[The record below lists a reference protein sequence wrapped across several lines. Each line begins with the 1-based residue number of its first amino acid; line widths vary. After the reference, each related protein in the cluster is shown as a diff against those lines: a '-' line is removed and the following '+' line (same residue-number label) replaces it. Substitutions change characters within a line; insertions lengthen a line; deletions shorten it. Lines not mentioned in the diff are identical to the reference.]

1 MEPTSEKNGGG
12 ASRRRKF
19 RILYLILGIAVVV
32 GGGLGILNLVAGKAD
47 GASGGAEAGAE
58 ATENGEG
65 AEEQDEK
72 KAVPVEVTPVTTGRI
87 SSYLTASANLVAE
100 YEVKVLSEVEG
111 RVLKVFVEEGD
122 VVRQGQALATLVRDD
137 AEIGLNKARLK
148 ETNARLAYERG
159 EDLAGKDLIS
169 REDLDKFTMDFEIA
183 RQELAEAQW
192 QLEKTTIRA
201 PIGGRLSQRL
211 TQPGQHV
218 RPGDEMFQVTDL
230 DPMIARIYLP
240 ERDVLGLDRG
250 RDVRIRLAADESVV
264 FAGRIRQISPVVDTT
279 TGTIKLTIEAVAPPA
294 PVRPGSFV
302 TISVVRETR
311 PDTLLLPR
319 EAVLRELQS
328 AHVFVVEDEVA
339 KKRQVTL
346 GLEEGK
352 LVEALDG
359 VAVGE
364 RVIVA
369 GQGGLKD
376 GAAIKV
382 LETEAAA
389 EAG

>member
-1 MEPTSEKNGGG
+1 MEPKSEKNGAG

-19 RILYLILGIAVVV
+19 RILYLILGLAVVV
-32 GGGLGILNLVAGKAD
+32 GGGLGILNLVAGQAD
-47 GASGGAEAGAE
+47 GAPGEAGA
-58 ATENGEG
+58 AENGEG
-65 AEEQDEK
+65 SEEKDEK

-87 SSYLTASANLVAE
+87 SSYITASANLVAE

-111 RVLKVFVEEGD
+111 RVLRVFVEEGD
-122 VVRQGQALATLVRDD
+122 LVRQGQTLATLVRDD
-137 AEIGLNKARLK
+137 AEIGLNKAKLK
-148 ETNARLAYERG
+148 ETNARLAHERG

-230 DPMIARIYLP
+230 DPLIARIYLP

-250 RDVRIRLAADESVV
+250 RAVRIRLAADESVT

-279 TGTIKLTIEAVAPPA
+279 TGTIKLTIEAVAPPS

-359 VAVGE
+359 VTAGE

-382 LETEAAA
+382 LDAEIEA

>member
-1 MEPTSEKNGGG
+1 MEPMSEKNGGG
-12 ASRRRKF
+12 APRRRKT
-19 RILYLILGIAVVV
+19 RILFLILGLAVVV

-47 GASGGAEAGAE
+47 GAPGAAE
-58 ATENGEG
+58 EGENGKDS
-65 AEEQDEK
+65 DEK
-72 KAVPVEVTPVTTGRI
+72 KAVPVEVTPVAAGRI

-111 RVLKVFVEEGD
+111 RVLRVFVEEGD
-122 VVRQGQALATLVRDD
+122 PVRQGQVLATLVRDD

-148 ETNARLAYERG
+148 ETNARLAHERG
-159 EDLAGKDLIS
+159 MDLAGKELIS
-169 REDLDKFTMDFEIA
+169 REDFDKFTMDFEIA

-192 QLEKTTIRA
+192 RLDKTTIRA

-211 TQPGQHV
+211 TQAGQHI

-230 DPMIARIYLP
+230 DPLIARIYLP
-240 ERDVLGLDRG
+240 ERDVLGLDPG
-250 RDVRIRLAADESVV
+250 REVVIRLAADEEVEFS
-264 FAGRIRQISPVVDTT
+264 GRIRQISPVVDTT
-279 TGTIKLTIEAVAPPA
+279 TGTIKLTVEAVAPPA
-294 PVRPGSFV
+294 EVRPGSFV
-302 TISVVRETR
+302 TIAVVRETR

-352 LVEALDG
+352 LIEALDG
-359 VAVGE
+359 VEVGE

-376 GAAIKV
+376 GASIKI
-382 LETEAAA
+382 LEPAAA
-389 EAG
+389 ATSG